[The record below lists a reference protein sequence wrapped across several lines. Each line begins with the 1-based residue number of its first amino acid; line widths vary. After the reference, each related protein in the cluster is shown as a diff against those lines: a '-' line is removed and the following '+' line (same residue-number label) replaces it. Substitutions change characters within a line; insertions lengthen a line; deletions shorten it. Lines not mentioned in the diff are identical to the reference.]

1 MLTSPFCFGGDRLFT
16 PYYTPNL
23 GKSKPPKMKKA
34 GKIFPASAGNKN
46 VKRVELQPSII
57 SFK

>member
-1 MLTSPFCFGGDRLFT
+1 MLTSPFCFGGGRLFT
-16 PYYTPNL
+16 SYYIPNL

-34 GKIFPASAGNKN
+34 GKIFPALAGNKN
-46 VKRVELQPSII
+46 VKKVELQPLIN